1 MLDRVTLQ
9 PLANQTVTG
18 TTALSRCWRPWRPFQ
33 AASWGTL
40 QLGRLSAQV
49 VVVIQSVGT
58 GALTFDATDSG
69 ISLLQ
74 VIDQLG
80 GTPETFGPAIT
91 QGKPYALVGV
101 ASNLPWHGRGIESSP
116 VISSKQSGRARGVLA
131 RDRWARYTPA
141 GNDPVGSV
149 NLDLFPIVYQDPT
162 PCCMRGTARSVHR
175 QRDRRRRG
183 VSGHPLRVSEP
194 CTMTAAMRHS

>member
-18 TTALSRCWRPWRPFQ
+18 TTALSQ
-33 AASWGTL
+33 LLASLASFPGGEPGHS

-58 GALTFDATDSG
+58 GALTYDATDSG

-141 GNDPVGSV
+141 GNDPVGSA

-162 PCCMRGTARSVHR
+162 PWLYAGNCAIQYIANGIGVGVAYPDIRS
-175 QRDRRRRG
+175 G
-183 VSGHPLRVSEP
+183 YPNRV
-194 CTMTAAMRHS
+194 R